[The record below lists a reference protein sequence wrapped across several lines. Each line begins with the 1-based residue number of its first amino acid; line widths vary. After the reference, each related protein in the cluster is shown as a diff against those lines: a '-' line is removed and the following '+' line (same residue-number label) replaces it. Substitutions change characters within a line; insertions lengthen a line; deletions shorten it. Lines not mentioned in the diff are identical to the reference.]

1 MITMVKK
8 ISDLLYEFI
17 KDLHAGVPTSK
28 LVEIYTKK
36 IIQVFQETSSRKL
49 S

>member
-8 ISDLLYEFI
+8 ISDLLCEFVT
-17 KDLHAGVPTSK
+17 DLHAGVPTSK

-36 IIQVFQETSSRKL
+36 IIQVFRETSVQKPS
-49 S
+49 